1 MRVSTN
7 GIVFILIDRVLD
19 LIVCACPTEIQVG
32 IDRAFMSLYMDLN
45 YNKSVDLL
53 VETKD
58 FPIVY
63 QRQSRE
69 TMQVCVCVC
78 CSISCKCVCVRAC
91 VRACMR
97 ACVCVSV
104 AQCVVCSWTVML
116 NPLV

>member
-1 MRVSTN
+1 MHVSTN
-7 GIVFILIDRVLD
+7 GTVSILTDRVLD
-19 LIVCACPTEIQVG
+19 LIVCCPTEIQVG

-69 TMQVCVCVC
+69 TMQVCVCVRVLLNILQVC
-78 CSISCKCVCVRAC
+78 VCACMCTCVCV
-91 VRACMR
+91 
-97 ACVCVSV
+97 CVCLL
-104 AQCVVCSWTVML
+104 L
-116 NPLV
+116 NV

>member
-1 MRVSTN
+1 MSTN
-7 GIVFILIDRVLD
+7 GIVFILVDRVLD
-19 LIVCACPTEIQVG
+19 LIVCCPTEIQVG

-78 CSISCKCVCVRAC
+78 CSISCSCVYVCACVC
-91 VRACMR
+91 
-97 ACVCVSV
+97 ACVCVCVCVCCSMSSV
-104 AQCVVCSWTVML
+104 
-116 NPLV
+116 